1 MSPAVP
7 PARKPG
13 LFERLWR
20 REPSTP
26 SAPASRPGQPGLF
39 QQFRIVDWRLVAAVG
54 LPLWAFLIGFI
65 VAHKRMPHTSAAQP
79 VAVAAVP
86 TTTAPTAPAP
96 SEPIPA
102 PREVVVRTEV
112 VTVPVAVPAA
122 GSVGGL
128 GETEIASAPA
138 APAEFK
144 LPLSEVLPTDRCKTF
159 NTKIRFH
166 AGLPEAAE
174 EAKLSKKMLL
184 VLHISGNFDDP
195 GFT

>member
-7 PARKPG
+7 PVRKPG

-20 REPSTP
+20 CDPRPNATAPPGRPS
-26 SAPASRPGQPGLF
+26 L
-39 QQFRIVDWRLVAAVG
+39 FRIGDWRLVAAVG

-65 VAHKRMPHTSAAQP
+65 AARQSAPA
-79 VAVAAVP
+79 
-86 TTTAPTAPAP
+86 APAP
-96 SEPIPA
+96 SPAEVATFSGPNGQTEPPAPAPVESIPA
-102 PREVVVRTEV
+102 PREVVIRTEV
-112 VTVPVAVPAA
+112 VTVPVAVP
-122 GSVGGL
+122 VL
-128 GETEIASAPA
+128 APSEPVAA
-138 APAEFK
+138 APEFA
-144 LPLSEVLPTDRCKTF
+144 LPPSEVLPADRCKTF
-159 NTKIRFH
+159 DTKVRFH